1 MTALYNIAPA
11 HRELADRL
19 RSMGLDDDA
28 VADTLEAESD
38 LPGKVETYC
47 IVLREKEA
55 AIEAYKREKER
66 FDALIKSEDNAVTR
80 MKEALLTGLQ
90 VAGEKT
96 VKAGTFTVAI
106 QGAKG
111 RVIIEDE
118 KLLPSDYLTSPE
130 PPTPQPNKNAIYK
143 ALNDGYQVPG
153 CRLQAGVRLAIK

>member
-19 RSMGLDDDA
+19 RFMGLDDDA

-38 LPGKVETYC
+38 LAGKVETYC
-47 IVLREKEA
+47 IVIREKEA

-90 VAGEKT
+90 VAGEKS
-96 VKAGTFTVAI
+96 VKAGTFTVAV

-118 KLLPSDYLTSPE
+118 TILPADYFNSPE
-130 PPTPQPNKNAIYK
+130 PPKPQPDKNAIYD
-143 ALNDGYQVPG
+143 ALKDGFQIPG
-153 CRLQAGVRLAIK
+153 CRLQPGVRLAIK